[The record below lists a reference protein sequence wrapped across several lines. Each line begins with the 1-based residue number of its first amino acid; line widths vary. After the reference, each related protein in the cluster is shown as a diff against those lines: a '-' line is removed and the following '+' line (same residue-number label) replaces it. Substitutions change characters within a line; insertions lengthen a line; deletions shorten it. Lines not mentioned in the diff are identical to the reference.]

1 MRRSAQ
7 IVADPVP
14 ADRRYA
20 IELDQPGDI
29 RMTPTASPRHR
40 EIGFSLALRMKLGGK
55 AFQEGAIVT
64 PQSVLTAD
72 VVWCSSEYVARR
84 QEAFVD
90 DAPAMP
96 EIAEICV
103 EASHLCGEVVSPSNA
118 LPKLMQKMDAYLT
131 AGGVEGWIVLEDLS
145 ARIFSRDAEWVQ
157 SGFQVDRSEW
167 RAGLPVT
174 ESV

>member
-1 MRRSAQ
+1 
-7 IVADPVP
+7 
-14 ADRRYA
+14 
-20 IELDQPGDI
+20 
-29 RMTPTASPRHR
+29 
-40 EIGFSLALRMKLGGK
+40 MKLGGK

-84 QEAFVD
+84 QDVFLD

-96 EIAEICV
+96 EIPEICV
-103 EASHLCGEVVSPSNA
+103 EVVSPLRRGRLTVECPAEAHAKNGR
-118 LPKLMQKMDAYLT
+118 LPDRR
-131 AGGVEGWIVLEDLS
+131 GGEGWIVLEDLS
-145 ARIFSRDAEWVQ
+145 ARIFSRDAEWAQ